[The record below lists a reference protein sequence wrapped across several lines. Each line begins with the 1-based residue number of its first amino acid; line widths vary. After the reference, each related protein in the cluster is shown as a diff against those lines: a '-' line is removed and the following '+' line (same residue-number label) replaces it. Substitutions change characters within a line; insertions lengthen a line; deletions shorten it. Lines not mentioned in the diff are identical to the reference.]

1 MRTDDA
7 LFSIAIEQI
16 GLAVIG
22 LIGWTGIHIAE
33 RTPVK
38 WRLRRAGTKLK
49 ALENLVRRLIM
60 LIALKLDVTP
70 SEGRNTNKV
79 QKQDVDPQPSE
90 TLGDI
95 EQAVFPKTRRVRLS
109 LLPPLM
115 DFSER
120 PDFSGV
126 QRSPT
131 PVHIAVR
138 RFSRRII
145 ALQRVLDAPEAHAK
159 RLARRLYDLRQSGEL
174 TPIVAPGAPPAG
186 LSPEIGI
193 LHGGISF
200 ELREALKGWASARPD
215 IDPGDRCQRRRPRQ
229 GP

>member
-1 MRTDDA
+1 QA
-7 LFSIAIEQI
+7 
-16 GLAVIG
+16 
-22 LIGWTGIHIAE
+22 
-33 RTPVK
+33 
-38 WRLRRAGTKLK
+38 
-49 ALENLVRRLIM
+49 
-60 LIALKLDVTP
+60 
-70 SEGRNTNKV
+70 
-79 QKQDVDPQPSE
+79 SE
-90 TLGDI
+90 TFEDI
-95 EQAVFPKTRRVRLS
+95 EQAVFPRARRVRLS

-120 PDFSGV
+120 PDFSGF
-126 QRSPT
+126 QRARM

-159 RLARRLYDLRQSGEL
+159 RLARRLYAIRQSGEL

-200 ELREALKGWASARPD
+200 ELREALVLWDTS
-215 IDPGDRCQRRRPRQ
+215 
-229 GP
+229 